1 MEKEKTIVNFSERK
15 KKVQSNNISTCEFK
29 SARQLCHENRQK
41 SICTK
46 AFNIQIS
53 QNSEK
58 CVANE
63 ALPLN
68 QDIASP
74 HSSADDTETDY
85 FSDGDVSATP
95 SNYLQNCI
103 GQITESNLVKSVLQ
117 KCEEKGLTDILWL

>member
-1 MEKEKTIVNFSERK
+1 MSISQRK
-15 KKVQSNNISTCEFK
+15 KKVESSNVSTCEFK
-29 SARQLCHENRQK
+29 STRQLCYEKRQK
-41 SICTK
+41 STCTK
-46 AFNIQIS
+46 AFSIQIS

-74 HSSADDTETDY
+74 HSSADGAETDY

-95 SNYLQNCI
+95 LNYLQNCI
-103 GQITESNLVKSVLQ
+103 QQMTESNLVKSVLQ
-117 KCEEKGLTDILWL
+117 KCEKKV